1 MLSLL
6 VFQSVLIFEKIM
18 NQQDA
23 LIVFHKSRFSVIG
36 IKNNTFLTVAHN
48 LDSTA
53 IADDYSIINYKIGN
67 AITQIKEDSL
77 ENIYL
82 FQNKTLLVIDSLG
95 FYQIPEFNPDYI
107 LLRNSPQINLM
118 RLLEYTKPQL
128 IIADGSNY
136 KSYLQRWETTCLE
149 QKIPFHLTSRAGA
162 FVLKEE

>member
-1 MLSLL
+1 M
-6 VFQSVLIFEKIM
+6 
-18 NQQDA
+18 
-23 LIVFHKSRFSVIG
+23 
-36 IKNNTFLTVAHN
+36 
-48 LDSTA
+48 
-53 IADDYSIINYKIGN
+53 
-67 AITQIKEDSL
+67 
-77 ENIYL
+77 
-82 FQNKTLLVIDSLG
+82 VIDSLG